1 MKTTLFEHINS
12 VVRKIKNGYDDVA
25 TLTPDIE
32 GIPYNLSNVIQIAGP
47 LFCGAKKNDDVVVT
61 ISVDGCY
68 NHVPDVARKFGF
80 AKQEDNSSG
89 IFKCYN
95 WSDID
100 NIACEVE
107 EIIISLLGETI
118 ANSFVSDEVFIAI
131 MEKQQAQL
139 NSQAKAQR
147 IKYNVLGMLIA
158 VVIMVITFAVL
169 LLFT

>member
-1 MKTTLFEHINS
+1 MGRTC
-12 VVRKIKNGYDDVA
+12 VRNTRYIKYSAHTVGRF
-25 TLTPDIE
+25 
-32 GIPYNLSNVIQIAGP
+32 GIPDGI
-47 LFCGAKKNDDVVVT
+47 D
-61 ISVDGCY
+61 DGCY

-80 AKQEDNSSG
+80 EKQEDNSSG